1 MLGNKA
7 PHFAEVPHPRTL
19 YRTLISNNELDYV
32 RFENFVFL
40 FTFLH
45 RSRAQSGATPLGGEK
60 IIGADAHVK
69 YVYTEPLLY
78 EIHVVPTRGSV

>member
-19 YRTLISNNELDYV
+19 YRTPISNNKLDYV

-45 RSRAQSGATPLGGEK
+45 SALKAGLHPFGGEK
-60 IIGADAHVK
+60 IIGANAHVT
-69 YVYTEPLLY
+69 YVHTEPLLY